1 MGFLTLTEILASDLL
16 KVELTG
22 FFVFCF
28 FFGLLLLDLGDDGS
42 ESDVFTVMDATST
55 NPVEGVPV
63 IPEKKLLFQEVILLD
78 A

>member
-22 FFVFCF
+22 FFF

-55 NPVEGVPV
+55 NLVEGVPV

>member
-16 KVELTG
+16 KVELMG
-22 FFVFCF
+22 FFFN
-28 FFGLLLLDLGDDGS
+28 LLLLDLGCDDS

-63 IPEKKLLFQEVILLD
+63 IPE
-78 A
+78 